1 MTQLKA
7 LLLFLTA
14 LSAAIVMTSAAAGA
28 TSRATVTNIKV
39 TAGEPSE
46 FGFTL
51 SKKTV
56 PRGVVTFTVTNKGN
70 LPHDFKVCT
79 AIGTKLANACAGKVT
94 APILP
99 GKMAKLTVTFPKAGK
114 HEFLCAVSGHAA
126 AGMKGILTVSAGTT
140 SAPKVTNVAV
150 VAGKPSEFGFTLSKK
165 SMPHGTVTFTVTNKG
180 NLPHDFKVCTA
191 VGAKLANSCTGRVT
205 KPILP
210 GGSAKL
216 TVSFPKA
223 GKHEFLCA
231 VSGHA
236 AAGMKGIL
244 TVT

>member
-1 MTQLKA
+1 MTQLRRVFF
-7 LLLFLTA
+7 LLTGVT
-14 LSAAIVMTSAAAGA
+14 AAIVMSSAAAGA
-28 TSRATVTNIKV
+28 TSVTRVTNISV
-39 TAGEPSE
+39 TAGKPSE

-51 SKKTV
+51 SKKTM
-56 PRGVVTFTVTNKGN
+56 PSGTVTFTVTNKGN

-79 AIGTKLANACAGKVT
+79 AVGTKLANACVGRVT

-99 GKMAKLTVTFPKAGK
+99 GKSAKLTVTFPKAGK

-126 AGMKGILTVSAGTT
+126 AGMKGILTVSAGATM
-140 SAPKVTNVAV
+140 APKTTNVAV
-150 VAGKPSEFGFTLSKK
+150 AAGKPSEFGFTLSRK
-165 SMPHGTVTFTVTNKG
+165 SMPHGVVTFTVTNKG

-191 VGAKLANSCTGRVT
+191 VGTKLANACIGRVT
-205 KPILP
+205 APILP
-210 GGSAKL
+210 GKSAKL
-216 TVSFPKA
+216 TVTFPKA

>member
-1 MTQLKA
+1 MSQFRRVLA
-7 LLLFLTA
+7 LLTGVA
-14 LSAAIVMTSAAAGA
+14 VAIVVSSAAAAA
-28 TSRATVTNIKV
+28 TSRTTVTNIKV

-51 SKKTV
+51 SKKTM

-79 AIGTKLANACAGKVT
+79 AVGTKLANACAGKVT

-99 GKMAKLTVTFPKAGK
+99 GKSAKLTVTFPKAGK

-126 AGMKGILTVSAGTT
+126 AGMKGILTVSAGVTTARKTT
-140 SAPKVTNVAV
+140 SVAV
-150 VAGKPSEFGFTLSKK
+150 VAGKPSEFGFTLSRK
-165 SMPHGTVTFTVTNKG
+165 SMPHGAVTFTVTNKG

-191 VGAKLANSCTGRVT
+191 VGSKLANSCTGKVT

-210 GGSAKL
+210 GQSVKL